1 MCSESEIA
9 SNDILVSQNK
19 FKSDVMGL
27 EIGIGVGYPVQFE
40 LVRNKGNI
48 LLDLEKWP
56 KP

>member
-48 LLDLEKWP
+48 LLDLEK
-56 KP
+56 